1 LAVVEKKEM
10 NILALDLATNCG
22 FAHNL
27 ESELSLGTWKLATP
41 AEIRMWGQNRMTRR
55 NDPRVGRLYN
65 ILSGLPSPIDAVVME
80 DVQFMTYTQQCQ
92 LWSSLRAAV
101 WLAFDPSVCECV
113 PVKTLK
119 QFATGSGVATKE
131 AMVAA
136 AIRVGGGRFKGVS
149 SKNKSGVWTR
159 EPENF
164 WDESAKKTL
173 DDNAADAY
181 HIFRWAEQNLSRR
194 KVA

>member
-1 LAVVEKKEM
+1 M

-22 FAHNL
+22 WAHNR
-27 ESELSLGTWKLATP
+27 EDSDYAKWNGIEPKIKLGTWHLSSPQEVKL
-41 AEIRMWGQNRMTRR
+41 WGKDRTVRR
-55 NDPRVGRLYN
+55 NDPRVQRLFDH
-65 ILSGLPSPIDAVVME
+65 LRTFATWADLVVFE
-80 DVQFMTYTQQCQ
+80 DVQFQTYTQQCQ

-101 WLAFDPSVCECV
+101 WLSFPLHLVECV

-119 QFATGSGVATKE
+119 QFATGSGAATKE
-131 AMVAA
+131 AMVRAV
-136 AIRVGGGRFKGVS
+136 IRNGHRFQS
-149 SKNKSGVWTR
+149 CFLERDT
-159 EPENF
+159 F
-164 WDESAKKTL
+164 WDTETLTKL

>member
-1 LAVVEKKEM
+1 MK
-10 NILALDLATNCG
+10 ILALDLATNTG

-27 ESELSLGTWKLATP
+27 EDELSLGTWKLATDS
-41 AEIRMWGQNRMTRR
+41 EIRIWGQNRMTRR
-55 NDPRVGRLYN
+55 NDPRVSRLFN
-65 ILSGLPSPIDAVVME
+65 ILSKLPTPIDAVVME

-119 QFATGSGVATKE
+119 QFATGSGAATKE
-131 AMVAA
+131 AMVRAV
-136 AIRVGGGRFKGVS
+136 IRSNPTRFA
-149 SKNKSGVWTR
+149 SGNNGHDDR
-159 EPENF
+159 F
-164 WDESAKKTL
+164 WDRRTVSEL